1 MSIAL
6 TSFLSPQGSR
16 GTRIEAVLLDLD
28 GTLVDTQHAW
38 GTAFAEVLEYAAER
52 YPTLERLGDGVSVHA
67 DVFQP
72 LVHQIHLDAG
82 YGEWDQDYLRRA
94 FAELLA
100 RHAGRDDT
108 LADEMFERYVEGW
121 PEHVG
126 LFPDVLPTLEV
137 LHGRYRL
144 AVVSNGLG
152 PDQRSKVERLGLE
165 PYISALAISGD
176 LGVLKPDPA
185 IFEHAL
191 ESLGVEKGR
200 AIHIGDDLYADVGG
214 AHAAG
219 LAAGIWLNRTGGAS
233 EETRPPSGRAVDAP
247 DAELRSLDE
256 LPALLGVET

>member
-1 MSIAL
+1 MGVLPEA
-6 TSFLSPQGSR
+6 
-16 GTRIEAVLLDLD
+16 RIEAVLLDLD

-38 GTAFAEVLEYAAER
+38 GTAFAEVLAYAATKHPE
-52 YPTLERLGDGVSVHA
+52 LERLGDGVRVHA

-94 FAELLA
+94 FAELLT
-100 RHAGRDDT
+100 RHAQQDDR
-108 LADEMFERYVEGW
+108 LAEEMFERYVHGW

-126 LFPDVLPTLEV
+126 LFSDVLPTLEM
-137 LHGRYRL
+137 LRGRFHL

-152 PDQRSKVERLGLE
+152 PDQRAKIERLGLE
-165 PYISALAISGD
+165 PYISALAISGE

-191 ESLGVEKGR
+191 EAVGVEAAQ
-200 AIHIGDDLYADVGG
+200 AIHIGDDLRADVGG

-219 LAAGIWLNRTGGAS
+219 LAAGIWLNRTDGVS
-233 EETRPPSGRAVDAP
+233 EETRPPSGTAVDAP

-256 LPALLGVET
+256 LPALLGIET